1 VTVVALQGEAPKE
14 DAMSDQPKDAKGIF
28 LVAVEKPTPDERA
41 AFLDAACAEDAAL
54 RQRVEALLQAHD
66 EPAGILQ
73 EATPSPG
80 TTSDQAVYE
89 DEAIGARL
97 GPYKLLQKLGEGGMG
112 AVYLAEQEE
121 PVRRR
126 VALKIIKAGADSA
139 HVLGRFE
146 QERQA
151 LALMDHPNIAKV
163 LDAGTV
169 DRHAGANGL
178 PSVALQ
184 GRPYFVM
191 ELVKGIPITR
201 YCDQEHLTP
210 RERLQLL
217 IPVCQA
223 VQHAHQKGI
232 IHRDLKPSN
241 VMVALYDGKPIP
253 KVIDFGVAKATGQKL
268 TERTMFT
275 EVGQIIGTL
284 EYMAPEQAELN
295 NLDIDTRSDIYSL
308 GVILYELLTG
318 APPFTGKQLRSAA
331 FTEMLRMIREV
342 DPPKPSTKLSHSE
355 ELPSIAA
362 KRKLEPKKLTRL
374 MHGDLDWIVMKALEK
389 DRCRRYET
397 ATGLA
402 LDLERYLH
410 DDPVLAGPP
419 GTGYR
424 LRKFLR
430 RNQRP
435 VLAAALVL
443 LALVLGVVLSSWQAV
458 RATRAEATA
467 LRAQAQ
473 AVAEKRRADE
483 EAAVARAVNEFL
495 RNDLLAQADPRA
507 QNSAAQSPEKNIT
520 LRTILD
526 RAAARIPGRFREQPL
541 VEAAIRETIG
551 TAYHGLGEYDLAQ
564 LHLETAV
571 AAQREKLGAQDVV
584 TLVSEHELAHL
595 YKEQGQYAKAESL
608 CLKTLENCRQQLGA
622 DDPLTLMCQTTL
634 ANVYYCQG
642 QNDKAEP
649 LYARTLEICRQR
661 LSDDD
666 PLTLVAQDNLAVCY
680 RAQRKYA
687 QAEPLYLKTL
697 EVGRQKWGPES
708 VETLTTQHN
717 LAVLYQA
724 QGRPAEAE
732 SLYRKT
738 LESRRHKL
746 GADHPHTL
754 LTQHFL
760 ASLYN
765 DQRRYKEAEPLYR
778 KTLERR
784 RLKLGPD
791 HRDTLRSLNDLA
803 SHYWARGQYARAEPL
818 RLEALE
824 IMRRKLGADHP
835 DTLECQHNLAALY
848 DAQGQD
854 AKAEALYRQTLEIR
868 REKFGNQHPLLAD
881 DLAPLGRYLL
891 RRQRYTEAE
900 PLLRDCLQ
908 IREKNE
914 PNNWRTFSAK
924 AMLGGSLLGQHRYA
938 EAEPL
943 LVTGYE
949 GMKAREKTLPE
960 PAKVNLTEALERIL
974 RLYDAWGKN
983 DLAASWRK
991 KAPSLNGES
1000 KGLP

>member
-1 VTVVALQGEAPKE
+1 MPDK
-14 DAMSDQPKDAKGIF
+14 SKDAKEIF
-28 LVAVEKPTPDERA
+28 LAAVEKPAPDERA
-41 AFLDAACAEDAAL
+41 AFLDAACAGDAAL
-54 RQRVEALLQAHD
+54 RRRVEALLQAHD
-66 EPAGILQ
+66 DSGGILG
-73 EATPSPG
+73 EPTADPV
-80 TTSDQAVYE
+80 TTVDSGADQ
-89 DEAIGARL
+89 DDAIGARL
-97 GPYKLLQKLGEGGMG
+97 GPYKLLQRLGEGGMG

-126 VALKIIKAGADSA
+126 VAVKIVKANADSA
-139 HVLGRFE
+139 HILGRFE

-163 LDAGTV
+163 FDAGKV
-169 DRHAGANGL
+169 DSHPGADAL
-178 PSVALQ
+178 PGTSWQ

-201 YCDQEHLTP
+201 YCDQERLSP

-241 VMVALYDGKPIP
+241 VIVALYDGKPIP

-331 FTEMLRMIREV
+331 FNEMLRMIREV
-342 DPPKPSTKLSHSE
+342 DPPRPSTKLSHSE

-362 KRKLEPKKLTRL
+362 KRKLEPRKLTRL

-389 DRCRRYET
+389 DRGRRYET

-402 LDLERYLH
+402 MDLERYLH

-419 GTGYR
+419 GAGYR
-424 LRKFLR
+424 LHKFLR
-430 RNQRP
+430 RNRGP
-435 VLAAALVL
+435 VLAATLVL
-443 LALVLGVVLSSWQAV
+443 LALVLGVVLSSWQAF
-458 RATRAEATA
+458 RAMQAEASA
-467 LRAQAQ
+467 LRAEGQ
-473 AVAEKRRADE
+473 AVAQKRRADE
-483 EAAVARAVNEFL
+483 EVAVARAVSEFL
-495 RNDLLAQADPRA
+495 RNDLLSQADPRA
-507 QNSAAQSPEKNIT
+507 QAGGAQNPVGNVT

-564 LHLETAV
+564 LHLE
-571 AAQREKLGAQDVV
+571 AAAAAYRDTLGGGDVV
-584 TLVSEHELAHL
+584 TLACEHNLAHL
-595 YKEQGQYAKAESL
+595 YKEQGQYAKAEAL
-608 CLKTLENCRQQLGA
+608 CLKTLETCRQKLGP
-622 DDPLTLMCQTTL
+622 DFPLTLMCQSTL

-642 QNDKAEP
+642 QHKKAEP
-649 LYARTLEICRQR
+649 LYLQTLEICRQK
-661 LSDDD
+661 LGDSD
-666 PLTLVAQDNLAVCY
+666 PLTLMAQDNLAVCY
-680 RAQRKYA
+680 RAQHKYA
-687 QAEPLYLKTL
+687 QAEPLYLKSL
-697 EVGRQKWGPES
+697 EVKRQQGGAED
-708 VETLTTQHN
+708 VETLSIQHN
-717 LAVLYQA
+717 LAVLYHA
-724 QGRPAEAE
+724 QGRFAEAE
-732 SLYRKT
+732 ALYRKT
-738 LESRRHKL
+738 LESRRQKL

-760 ASLYN
+760 ATLYN
-765 DQRRYKEAEPLYR
+765 DQRRYEEAEPLYR
-778 KTLERR
+778 KTLESRR
-784 RLKLGPD
+784 QKLGPD
-791 HRDTLRSLNDLA
+791 HADTLRSQNDLA

-818 RLEALE
+818 RAEALE
-824 IMRRKLGADHP
+824 ILNRKLGADHP

-848 DAQGQD
+848 DAMGQD
-854 AKAEALYRQTLEIR
+854 AKAEDLYRKTLEVR
-868 REKFGNQHPLLAD
+868 RQKFGNQHPLLAD
-881 DLAPLGRYLL
+881 DLAPLGRNLL
-891 RRQRYTEAE
+891 RRQQYAEAE
-900 PLLRDCLQ
+900 PLLRECLL

-914 PNNWRTFSAK
+914 PDNWRTFSAR
-924 AMLGGSLLGQHRYA
+924 AMLGGSLLGQHKYA

-949 GMKAREKTLPE
+949 GMKTRENTMPQA
-960 PAKVNLTEALERIL
+960 AKANLNQALERIL
-974 RLYDAWGKN
+974 RLYDAWGKKEV
-983 DLAASWRK
+983 AAAWRK
-991 KAPSLNGES
+991 KIPGR
-1000 KGLP
+1000 